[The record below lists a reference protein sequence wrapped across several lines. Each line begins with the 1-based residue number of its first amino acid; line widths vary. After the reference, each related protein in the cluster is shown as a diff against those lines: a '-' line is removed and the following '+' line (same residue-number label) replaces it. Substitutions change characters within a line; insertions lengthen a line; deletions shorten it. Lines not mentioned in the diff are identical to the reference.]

1 LSDVT
6 TDTPPRLIARFR
18 SRRSAAIA
26 GIIFGVLLLAALIM
40 LRIALSEGSFL
51 ALQADPQRR
60 TLIRLSLSLVPFAG
74 IAFLWFIGVVREQLG
89 EVEDR
94 LFSTVF
100 MGSGLLFLAML
111 FVGAATSA
119 SLMAMFARADLNAEV
134 FAYGRDVSRGLFS
147 VYAMRMAAVFT
158 ISVSTVGIRTSGLP
172 RWVSYLGYLIALVLL
187 VAAANQ
193 QWTQLVFP
201 SWVLLVS
208 VVLLV
213 RPPNRAR
220 TVEVGPDAAPE
231 T

>member
-1 LSDVT
+1 MTV
-6 TDTPPRLIARFR
+6 DTRRLATRFR
-18 SRRSAAIA
+18 TRRSAAIA
-26 GIIFGVLLLAALIM
+26 GIVFGVLLLAALIM
-40 LRIALSEGSFL
+40 LRIALSEG
-51 ALQADPQRR
+51 ALQPLQDDARAR

-89 EVEDR
+89 EIEDR

-111 FVGAATSA
+111 FAGAATSA
-119 SLMAMFARADLNAEV
+119 SLMAMLAAGDVNVAV
-134 FAYGRDVSRGLFS
+134 FAYGRETAQGLFS

-158 ISVSTVGIRTSGLP
+158 ISVSTVGIRTAGLP

-187 VAAANQ
+187 LAAANQ
-193 QWTQLVFP
+193 RWLQLVFP

-213 RPPNRAR
+213 RPGNRAR
-220 TVEVGPDAAPE
+220 AVEVGPDPG

>member
-1 LSDVT
+1 MT
-6 TDTPPRLIARFR
+6 TETPPPPLIARFR
-18 SRRSAAIA
+18 TRRSAAIA
-26 GIIFGVLLLAALIM
+26 GIIFGVLLLAAMIM

-51 ALQADPQRR
+51 ALQADAQRR

-111 FVGAATSA
+111 FVGAATTA
-119 SLMAMFARADLNAEV
+119 SLMAMFAEANLNAEV

-208 VVLLV
+208 VVILLV
-213 RPPNRAR
+213 PPRNRAQ
-220 TVEVGPDAAPE
+220 TVEVGPDAAPG

>member
-1 LSDVT
+1 MT
-6 TDTPPRLIARFR
+6 IETPPRLITRFR

-26 GIIFGVLLLAALIM
+26 GIIFGVLLLAAMIM
-40 LRIALSEGSFL
+40 LRIALSEGSLETLL
-51 ALQADPQRR
+51 ADEQRR
-60 TLIRLSLSLVPFAG
+60 ALIRLSLSLVPFAG

-119 SLMAMFARADLNAEV
+119 SLLAMLARANVDVDV
-134 FAYGRDVSRGLFS
+134 FAYGRDVSQGLFS

-158 ISVSTVGIRTSGLP
+158 ISVSTVGLRTSGLP

-208 VVLLV
+208 VVILVV
-213 RPPNRAR
+213 RPANRAR
-220 TVEVGPDAAPE
+220 TVEVGPDPDA
-231 T
+231 